1 MHGSDTTLSQKL
13 AMAFTAIGL
22 LCLICMAIGRTN
34 LFRHGPPP
42 PPPDPDIQI
51 TSVVPGSGGDK
62 IDVIRYW
69 SKDKYPDAP
78 PVEIGATLEFEDR
91 VYELDHI
98 TNGFVSTWEGDC
110 WETVYRLKQ

>member
-1 MHGSDTTLSQKL
+1 MRGSDTTLSQKL
-13 AMAFTAIGL
+13 AMAVTIIGI
-22 LCLICMAIGRTN
+22 LCLVYMAFGRSN
-34 LFRHGPPP
+34 LSKHDPPLP
-42 PPPDPDIQI
+42 LPEPDIQI
-51 TSVVPGSGGDK
+51 TSVVQGSGGNK

-78 PVEIGATLEFEDR
+78 PVEIGATLEFEDQ

-110 WETVYRLKQ
+110 WETVYRLK